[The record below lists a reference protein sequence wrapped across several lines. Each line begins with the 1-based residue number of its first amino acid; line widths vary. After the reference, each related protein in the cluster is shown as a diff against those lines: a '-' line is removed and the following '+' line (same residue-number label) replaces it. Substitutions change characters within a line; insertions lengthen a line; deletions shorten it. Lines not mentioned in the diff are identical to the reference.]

1 MIVLACKLTFF
12 LPYSS
17 SLKDKRRLR
26 RQWTDRMKKRVL
38 LKEVAT
44 QESHQILTLGF
55 ALVSLRE
62 ADVQQQL
69 RDLTDDMLTS
79 GELELHS
86 SDWDLIK
93 L

>member
-26 RQWTDRMKKRVL
+26 RQWTDRLAKRVL

-86 SDWDLIK
+86 SDCDLIK